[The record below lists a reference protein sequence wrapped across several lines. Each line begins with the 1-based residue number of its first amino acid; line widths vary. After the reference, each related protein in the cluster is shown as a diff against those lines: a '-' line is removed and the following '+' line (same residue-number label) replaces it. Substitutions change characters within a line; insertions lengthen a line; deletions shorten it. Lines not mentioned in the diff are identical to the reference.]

1 MRRVVDLS
9 AAEVQVRAQLTAWR
23 HHARAARAR
32 IGRARHVLVSAV
44 LVAAGLAGAAYG
56 GWLVGKWCLGLVV
69 MAESAGA
76 VWFGL
81 MRDDGA
87 GVPRRGERTVAEVL
101 DEQRRLP

>member
-1 MRRVVDLS
+1 VVDLG
-9 AAEVQVRAQLTAWR
+9 AAEVQVRAQFAAWR
-23 HHARAARAR
+23 HHARSTRAR
-32 IGRARHVLVSAV
+32 IGRARHVIISAALVI
-44 LVAAGLAGAAYG
+44 AGMAGAAAG
-56 GWLVGKWCLGLVV
+56 GWLVGRWCLGLVV